1 MKKSISC
8 ILIIF
13 AQNLQSAEQSDADF
27 ESLRRLVTESNS
39 ANAST
44 DELRHNTNKIANI
57 VQTEVE
63 ALQRRDREVIIAS
76 QTAQRQNEM
85 EIARIRQKT
94 EELNKD

>member
-39 ANAST
+39 ADVST
-44 DELRHNTNKIANI
+44 DELKHNTNEIANI

-63 ALQRRDREVIIAS
+63 ALQMRDREVIIAS

-94 EELNKD
+94 EELNKN